1 MLVNLFAFLP
11 ERMEFSQSY
20 APSYFSIDD
29 ILATQ
34 ERVPCQIQT
43 DLPHLGFLDPGSDS
57 AIL

>member
-1 MLVNLFAFLP
+1 
-11 ERMEFSQSY
+11 MEYSQSY